1 MRNGNGAT
9 QQPPAPPE
17 PQREITAED
26 VHRQQRANLA
36 LRALDLEAENV
47 LLQQEVERLRA
58 RLAELEMVADRG
70 MTIDARPNA

>member
-1 MRNGNGAT
+1 MRSNGAM
-9 QQPPAPPE
+9 QQPPPAE

-47 LLQQEVERLRA
+47 LLQQEVERLKA
-58 RLAELEMVADRG
+58 RLAELEMISDRG
-70 MTIDARPNA
+70 PMLDARPNA